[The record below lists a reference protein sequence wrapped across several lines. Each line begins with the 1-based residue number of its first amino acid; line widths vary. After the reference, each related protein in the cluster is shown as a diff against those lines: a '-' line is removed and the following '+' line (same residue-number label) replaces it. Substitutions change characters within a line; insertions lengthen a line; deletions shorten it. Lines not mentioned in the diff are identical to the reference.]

1 MGKGDFRDLKV
12 FRVFKDF
19 KDFKVLRDIRLQGR
33 EDMPLTLFIYIGE
46 GHGVIFVIHSLPCRE
61 GRDGSSYKLWLMVR
75 LRTSNCCSRVNFTK
89 LTA

>member
-1 MGKGDFRDLKV
+1 MGEGDFRDFKV
-12 FRVFKDF
+12 FRVF

-61 GRDGSSYKLWLMVR
+61 GRGGSSYKLWLMVR